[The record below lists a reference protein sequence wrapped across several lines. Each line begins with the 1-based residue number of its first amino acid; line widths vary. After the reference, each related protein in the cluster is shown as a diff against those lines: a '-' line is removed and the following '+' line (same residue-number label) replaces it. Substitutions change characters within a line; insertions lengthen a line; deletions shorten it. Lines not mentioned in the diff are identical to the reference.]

1 MTILQDL
8 LEFVQTVLRHI
19 RNVIDEMTTKIVRGL
34 ADVFANIK
42 DSIGN
47 MVGNIVD
54 VISDMMNRIVNAL
67 QNIFGSL
74 IDKIKAVVESA
85 ISTIGSAIS
94 GVVNAIRDTVENVAG
109 FFSNLFAKIKTG
121 IDTLVQSTAEQFLDI
136 ANRVKQNLQAIVNSV
151 ILFFDGIFNTVRE
164 GVATILNATTGV
176 VTTLTDAIK
185 SFVTN
190 VVDVVGNTLRDL
202 LETIANLPDAIG
214 SLADDLIKSAQENI
228 AGPIGKLPIELI
240 NTIVESVRGQALDD
254 AETLQVE
261 TLNTLFGTSPV
272 VRSPE
277 ELRGIITN
285 VFPSNTLLRV
295 LIIAIFSVFIF
306 LGVTRGIASANAE
319 ILLQEHARENPYRII
334 EPPDAV
340 KAIHYNLSSE
350 ETSIE
355 WLRRW
360 GYTDDVAHA
369 LIALGETVPPPGE
382 LITWWLREFIDDEQ
396 FATSLKAHGWSDAS
410 INNLQQA
417 AFFIPPVQDLITMA
431 VRDVFTPDIAQQ
443 FGQFED
449 FPEALVEN
457 ATKQGVSEEWARNYW
472 AAHWRLPSVQM
483 GFEMLHRGVIDQ
495 SQLELLLRASDV
507 MPFWRDKLTEISFSP
522 LTRVDIRRMHR
533 VGVLTEEE
541 VNKAYHDIGYNDEN
555 AQRLT
560 EFTIQLNTEEEEPQA
575 EGLVEL
581 TRSNIIRFFTD
592 GIFTKAETKAILV
605 DIGESDDAAEL
616 FLLSAEMQIEADLR
630 KDEINLVLEQAKGGV
645 ITIDSAQDLLNRL
658 DLQELE
664 KQRALNDLLQ
674 DAARR
679 NKIPPKGDLDK
690 FYKAG
695 IIGDGEYLKQLKLL
709 GFSDEWANRYLQLI
723 GASSNASEV

>member
-1 MTILQDL
+1 MTVLQDL

-42 DSIGN
+42 ESIGN
-47 MVGNIVD
+47 MVGSIVD
-54 VISDMMNRIVNAL
+54 AITDLSNRIVNVL

-74 IDKIKAVVESA
+74 VDKIKSVVESA
-85 ISTIGSAIS
+85 ISTIGTAIS
-94 GVVNAIRDTVENVAG
+94 GIVNAIRNTVENVAG

-121 IDTLVQSTAEQFLDI
+121 IDTLIQSTADQFLDI
-136 ANRVKQNLQAIVNSV
+136 ANRVKQGLQGIINSV
-151 ILFFDGIFNTVRE
+151 ILFFDGIFNTVQQ
-164 GVATILNATTGV
+164 GVMNVINAATGV

-202 LETIANLPDAIG
+202 LETIASLPDAITG
-214 SLADDLIKSAQENI
+214 LAEDIFESARDNI
-228 AGPIGKLPIELI
+228 AAPIGALPLELI
-240 NTIVESVRGQALDD
+240 NTIVESVRGEALDES
-254 AETLQVE
+254 ETLQIE

-277 ELRGIITN
+277 ELRGIITK
-285 VFPSNTLLRV
+285 VFPSNTILRV
-295 LIIAIFSVFIF
+295 LIIALFSVFTF

-319 ILLQEHARENPYRII
+319 ILLQEHAFENPYRII

-340 KAIHYNLSSE
+340 RAIHYNLSSE
-350 ETSIE
+350 EVSKA

-360 GYTDDVAHA
+360 GYTEDVAEV

-382 LITWWLREFIDDEQ
+382 LVTWWLRDFIDDEH
-396 FATSLKAHGWSDAS
+396 FVSTMKAHGWSDAS

-449 FPEALVEN
+449 FPEAFVVN
-457 ATKQGVSEEWARNYW
+457 AAKQGVSEEWARNYW

-533 VGVLTEEE
+533 LGVLTDSE

-560 EFTIQLNTEEEEPQA
+560 EFTIALNEEADEPQA

-630 KDEINLVLEQAKGGV
+630 KDQIDLVLEQAKGGV
-645 ITIDSAQDLLNRL
+645 ITVDSAQDALNRL

-695 IIGDGEYLKQLKLL
+695 IIGDGEYLKQLQLL